1 MGNLN
6 RSPLN
11 LKLAGVALTA
21 AVLTTA
27 GGATAAPLEIELAR
41 LLTNHP
47 NILAARNT
55 LDSSAEGINVAKA
68 ARLPQISMAGEAAR
82 EFIDSPSARAGGGVL
97 VDNKNTTTFT
107 VTQTI
112 FDGYA
117 TKSAVRIAELNR
129 DLSAI
134 SLEGTRQNTLFQGI
148 QAYIT
153 VLRQMRLL
161 GITIES
167 EGRIQRQLNL
177 EDERVR
183 RGSGIAVD
191 VLQAKSR
198 LQVAKER
205 RVGFEGEVADAMSRY
220 QQIFGFPPNTEDMYD
235 PRPPIDAVPSELD
248 RALAIALV
256 ENPAVREAGANID
269 LGRERQVEAKA
280 DLYPTVD
287 LEGEFNFEQDNAGV
301 EGTRRDYTVGFS
313 ANWDLF
319 NGFATRARTLRA
331 AFDTAASKNQLQV
344 AARQVEEQVRL
355 AWQALLTARKRVLL
369 LENAVNI
376 ASEVALSRR
385 KLRAA
390 GKETVIN
397 VLDAENEV
405 NNAQINFTTASYD
418 EKIASYQLLLAL
430 GRLDA
435 LSLNLVIE

>member
-1 MGNLN
+1 MQKIGFAALIG
-6 RSPLN
+6 LT
-11 LKLAGVALTA
+11 ALT
-21 AVLTTA
+21 LTP
-27 GGATAAPLEIELAR
+27 GVVQAAPLEIELAR
-41 LLTNHP
+41 LITNHP

-55 LDSSAEGINVAKA
+55 LDSNREGINVAKA
-68 ARLPQISMAGEAAR
+68 ARLPTLSVTSDASR
-82 EFIDSPSARAGGGVL
+82 EFIDSPSARNGGGRL
-97 VDNKNTTTFT
+97 VDNKQTATFT
-107 VTQTI
+107 LTQNL

-117 TKSAVRIAELNR
+117 TQAAIRIAELNS
-129 DLSAI
+129 DLAAI
-134 SLEGTRQNTLFQGI
+134 SLEGARQNTLFQGT

-167 EGRIQRQLNL
+167 EARIQRQLNL

-205 RVGFEGEVADAMSRY
+205 RVGFEGQVADAMSRY
-220 QQIFGFPPNTEDMYD
+220 QQVFGFPPNSEDMFD
-235 PRPPIDAVPSELD
+235 PRPPINSVPSDLD

-256 ENPAVREAGANID
+256 ENPAVRTAGANID
-269 LGRERQVEAKA
+269 VGRQRQNEAKA
-280 DLYPTVD
+280 ELYPTVD
-287 LEGEFNFEQDNAGV
+287 LEGEFGYEKDNAGV
-301 EGTRRDYTVGFS
+301 KGTRRDFTLGIV
-313 ANWDLF
+313 ANWDIF

-331 AFDTAASKNQLQV
+331 GYDTAATKNQLAV

-355 AWQALLTARKRVLL
+355 AWQALLTARERVVL

-376 ASEVALSRR
+376 ASEVAQSRR

-418 EKIASYQLLLAL
+418 EKVAAYQLLLAL
-430 GRLDA
+430 GRLDP
-435 LSLNLVIE
+435 LSLNLVLE

>member
-1 MGNLN
+1 MRRRAIVG
-6 RSPLN
+6 
-11 LKLAGVALTA
+11 TM
-21 AVLTTA
+21 TA
-27 GGATAAPLEIELAR
+27 GLVLAAALCAPEAVRAAPLEIELAR
-41 LLTNHP
+41 LITNHP

-55 LDSSAEGINVAKA
+55 LESNRQGIYVAKA
-68 ARLPQISMAGEAAR
+68 RRLPTLSMTGDAGR
-82 EFIDSPSARAGGGVL
+82 EFIDSPSTRSSGAKSIE
-97 VDNKNTTTFT
+97 NKNVATFT
-107 VTQTI
+107 LTQNL

-117 TKSAVRIAELNR
+117 TQSAIRVAELNEHLAR
-129 DLSAI
+129 I
-134 SLEGTRQNTLFQGI
+134 SLEGTRQNTLFQGVR
-148 QAYIT
+148 AYIT

-205 RVGFEGEVADAMSRY
+205 RVGFEGQLRDAMSRY
-220 QQIFGFPPNTEDMYD
+220 QQVFGFPPNLEDMYD
-235 PRPPIDAVPSELD
+235 PRPPVNAVPSELD

-256 ENPAVREAGANID
+256 ENPAVREAGTSID
-269 LGRERQVEAKA
+269 ITRQREIEAKSG
-280 DLYPTVD
+280 LYPTVD
-287 LEGEFNFEQDNAGV
+287 LEGEFNMEQNNGGV
-301 EGTRRDYTVGFS
+301 LGTRRDYTIGFQADWELFSGFS
-313 ANWDLF
+313 
-319 NGFATRARTLRA
+319 TRASTLRA
-331 AFDTAASKNQLQV
+331 AYDTAANRNKLQA
-344 AARQVEEQVRL
+344 AARTVEEQVRL
-355 AWQALLTARKRVLL
+355 AWQALETARERVIL

-376 ASEVALSRR
+376 ASEVAQSRR

-418 EKIASYQLLLAL
+418 EKTAAYQLLLAL
-430 GRLDA
+430 GRLDP
-435 LSLNLVIE
+435 LSLNLVVQ

>member
-1 MGNLN
+1 VRRRAIVGTM
-6 RSPLN
+6 
-11 LKLAGVALTA
+11 
-21 AVLTTA
+21 TA
-27 GGATAAPLEIELAR
+27 GLVLAAALCAPEAVRAAPLEIELAR
-41 LLTNHP
+41 LITNHP

-55 LDSSAEGINVAKA
+55 LESNRQGIDVAKA
-68 ARLPQISMAGEAAR
+68 RRLPTLSMTGDAGR
-82 EFIDSPSARAGGGVL
+82 EFIDSPSTRSSGAKSIE
-97 VDNKNTTTFT
+97 NKNVATFT
-107 VTQTI
+107 LTQNL

-117 TKSAVRIAELNR
+117 TQSAIRVAELNEHLAR
-129 DLSAI
+129 I
-134 SLEGTRQNTLFQGI
+134 SLEGTRQNTLFQGVR
-148 QAYIT
+148 AYIT

-205 RVGFEGEVADAMSRY
+205 RVGFEGQLRDAMSRY
-220 QQIFGFPPNTEDMYD
+220 QQVFGFPPNLEDMYD
-235 PRPPIDAVPSELD
+235 PRPPVNAVPSELD

-256 ENPAVREAGANID
+256 ENPAVREAGTSID
-269 LGRERQVEAKA
+269 ITRQREIEAKSG
-280 DLYPTVD
+280 LYPTVD
-287 LEGEFNFEQDNAGV
+287 LEGEFNMEQNNGGV
-301 EGTRRDYTVGFS
+301 LGTRRDYTIGFQADWELFSGFS
-313 ANWDLF
+313 
-319 NGFATRARTLRA
+319 TRASTLRA
-331 AFDTAASKNQLQV
+331 AYDTAANRNKLQA
-344 AARQVEEQVRL
+344 AARTVEEQVRL
-355 AWQALLTARKRVLL
+355 AWQALETARERVIL

-376 ASEVALSRR
+376 ASEVAQSRR

-418 EKIASYQLLLAL
+418 EKTAAYQLLLAL
-430 GRLDA
+430 GRLDP
-435 LSLNLVIE
+435 LSLNLVVQ

>member
-1 MGNLN
+1 MRRRAIVG
-6 RSPLN
+6 
-11 LKLAGVALTA
+11 TM
-21 AVLTTA
+21 TA
-27 GGATAAPLEIELAR
+27 GLVLAAALCAPEAVRAAPLEIELAR
-41 LLTNHP
+41 LITNHP

-55 LDSSAEGINVAKA
+55 LESNRQGIDVAKA
-68 ARLPQISMAGEAAR
+68 RRLPTLSMTGDAGR
-82 EFIDSPSARAGGGVL
+82 EFIDSPSTRSSGAKSIE
-97 VDNKNTTTFT
+97 NKNVATFT
-107 VTQTI
+107 LTQNL

-117 TKSAVRIAELNR
+117 TQSAIRVAELNEHLAR
-129 DLSAI
+129 I
-134 SLEGTRQNTLFQGI
+134 SLEGTRQNTLFQGVR
-148 QAYIT
+148 AYIT

-205 RVGFEGEVADAMSRY
+205 RVGFEGQLRDAMSRY
-220 QQIFGFPPNTEDMYD
+220 QQVFGFPPNLEDMYD
-235 PRPPIDAVPSELD
+235 PRPPVNAVPSELD

-256 ENPAVREAGANID
+256 ENPAVREAGTSID
-269 LGRERQVEAKA
+269 ITRQREIEAKSG
-280 DLYPTVD
+280 LYPTVD
-287 LEGEFNFEQDNAGV
+287 LEGEFNMEQNNGGV
-301 EGTRRDYTVGFS
+301 LGTRRDYTIGFQADWELFSGFS
-313 ANWDLF
+313 
-319 NGFATRARTLRA
+319 TRASTLRA
-331 AFDTAASKNQLQV
+331 AYDTAANRNKLQA
-344 AARQVEEQVRL
+344 AARTVEEQVRL
-355 AWQALLTARKRVLL
+355 AWQALETARERVIL

-376 ASEVALSRR
+376 ASEVAQSRR

-418 EKIASYQLLLAL
+418 EKTAAYQLLLAL
-430 GRLDA
+430 GRLDP
-435 LSLNLVIE
+435 LSLNLVVQ